1 MNPVITFF
9 LTCLLLLCAQGLPL
23 SRSHKCNCSS
33 GYVKK
38 INPKLIQGEP
48 QILHPSVFCPRTEII
63 VTIRG
68 NQEKCLDPESLLGK
82 QILNR
87 YMKRRAGSSTTTTST
102 TTTTTTT
109 TPHPTTGHHTTA
121 PNSTSITTVL

>member
-23 SRSHKCNCSS
+23 SRSHKCKCSS

-38 INPKLIQGEP
+38 INLKLIQGEP

-63 VTIRG
+63 VTIG
-68 NQEKCLDPESLLGK
+68 ENQEKCLNPESLLGK
-82 QILNR
+82 MILR
-87 YMKRRAGSSTTTTST
+87 KRNMQDKRGPESSTPSTTTSM
-102 TTTTTTT
+102 
-109 TPHPTTGHHTTA
+109 TPRR
-121 PNSTSITTVL
+121 PNSTLSTHSTLSTTSTSL

>member
-23 SRSHKCNCSS
+23 SRSHKCKCS
-33 GYVKK
+33 GGFVKK

-68 NQEKCLDPESLLGK
+68 NQEKCLNPESLLGK

-87 YMKRRAGSSTTTTST
+87 NMKRKAGSSSS
-102 TTTTTTT
+102 TTTTTT